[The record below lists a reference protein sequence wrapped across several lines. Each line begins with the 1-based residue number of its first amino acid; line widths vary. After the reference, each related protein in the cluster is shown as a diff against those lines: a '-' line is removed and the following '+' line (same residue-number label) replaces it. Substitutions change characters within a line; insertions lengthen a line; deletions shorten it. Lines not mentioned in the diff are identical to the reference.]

1 MGKYYSVMCKK
12 LFLQF
17 FAYEDTMRRI
27 RHDPGKGTGK
37 AGTQKANRQNC
48 NKATTPRQHF
58 HNACKNGKDG
68 KAHALNEKTY
78 DVDQSQRKIKAGLDQ
93 QESPCICDDAIL
105 IADRNKSR
113 RYFPAK
119 SRTKKAMIA

>member
-1 MGKYYSVMCKK
+1 MHMEEGRDEEY
-12 LFLQF
+12 
-17 FAYEDTMRRI
+17 I

-37 AGTQKANRQNC
+37 AGTQKANRRYQGKGN
-48 NKATTPRQHF
+48 NASRQHF

-93 QESPCICDDAIL
+93 QESPCICDDGCL
-105 IADRNKSR
+105 ICGQEQKR